1 MPLGKSRQT
10 SKSKNGI
17 LALGIIILIVG
28 VVLIFSALDLSNL
41 RPLDLTFKS
50 EVGEVTIDS
59 FTEEEEQRIF
69 IGIIFA
75 VIGIGLIKVGK

>member
-1 MPLGKSRQT
+1 MSRGRSGQT
-10 SKSKNGI
+10 SKSKNAI

-28 VVLIFSALDLSNL
+28 MILIFSALDLSNL

-50 EVGEVTIDS
+50 AVGEVTIDS

-69 IGIIFA
+69 IGIIFVA
-75 VIGIGLIKVGK
+75 IGIILIKVGK

>member
-1 MPLGKSRQT
+1 MSRGRSGQT

-17 LALGIIILIVG
+17 LALGIIILIIG

-41 RPLDLTFKS
+41 QLLDLTFKS
-50 EVGEVTIDS
+50 EIGEFTTDS

-75 VIGIGLIKVGK
+75 AIGIVLIKVGK